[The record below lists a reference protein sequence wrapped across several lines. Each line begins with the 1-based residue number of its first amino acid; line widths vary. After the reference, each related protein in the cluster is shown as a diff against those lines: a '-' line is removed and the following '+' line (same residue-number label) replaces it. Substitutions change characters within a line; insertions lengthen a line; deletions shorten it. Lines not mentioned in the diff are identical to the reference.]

1 MPNSTPSSSL
11 LAPLR
16 RSAFRKLALSYAVNE
31 LGDWL
36 GIVALSVLV
45 FDKTDSA
52 LATTLLFLG
61 TGFLPALLTPV
72 VVARL
77 ERPPPRFVLP
87 AIYVGEAAAFG
98 ALALLADEFSLP
110 AVVAV
115 ATIDGALALTS
126 KSLTRSVSAAM
137 LEPEGE
143 LRAGNA
149 ILNLAFTGGAAVG
162 PILAGAVI
170 AAFGV
175 QSALLLD
182 AVSFYAIAW
191 ILLTAKPLP
200 HAEPEPGRLR
210 EQVRAGVG
218 YIRGNA
224 TLRRLLTAQAAA
236 FVFFSAVIP
245 IEVIYAKET
254 LGAGDTGYGLLLG
267 SWGAGMVLGSIVFAT
282 LRWAPLPL
290 LLFFSTVAVGA
301 GYLGMA
307 GAQTLAIACVASA
320 VGGVGNGVQWV
331 AVMSAVQEL
340 TLQTMQA
347 RVIGVLESIGS
358 AMPGLG
364 YVLGGLIATGFSP
377 RATFLV
383 AGIGVVATAAV
394 AALLMGS
401 TWPTDRKELPANN
414 SPEQVDAEAEI
425 MVQLIPGGR
434 SHPPEGEGPSQS
446 KPEVRR

>member
-1 MPNSTPSSSL
+1 MASPRLTD
-11 LAPLR
+11 ALR
-16 RSAFRKLALSYAVNE
+16 RPAFRRLVLSYAVNE

-45 FDKTDSA
+45 FEQTGSA
-52 LATTLLFLG
+52 MATTLLFIG
-61 TGFLPALLTPV
+61 TGFVPALLTPV

-87 AIYVGEAAAFG
+87 ALYAFEAAAFA
-98 ALALLADEFSLP
+98 ALALLADHFSLA

-115 ATIDGALALTS
+115 ATVDGALALTA

-162 PILAGAVI
+162 PVLAGAVI

-182 AVSFYAIAW
+182 AVSFYAIGW
-191 ILLTAKPLP
+191 IMLTARPLP
-200 HAEPEPGRLR
+200 HAESEPGRLSAR
-210 EQVRAGVG
+210 VRAGAG
-218 YIRGNA
+218 YIRHNP
-224 TLRRLLTAQAAA
+224 TLRRLLAAQAAA

-245 IEVIYAKET
+245 IEVVFAKDT

-267 SWGAGMVLGSIVFAT
+267 SWGVGMVIGSIVFAA
-282 LRWAPLPL
+282 LRRAPLPF
-290 LLFFSTVAVGA
+290 LLFFSTIAVGA
-301 GYLGMA
+301 GYLGTGA
-307 GAQTLAIACVASA
+307 AQTLAIACLASV
-320 VGGVGNGVQWV
+320 VGGAGNGVQWV

-340 TLQTMQA
+340 TAPTMQA

-358 AMPGLG
+358 ATPGVG

-383 AGIGVVATAAV
+383 AGVGVVATAIV
-394 AALLMGS
+394 AAPLLG
-401 TWPTDRKELPANN
+401 TRWPIASNAGG
-414 SPEQVDAEAEI
+414 DAGPDSADASGETILE
-425 MVQLIPGGR
+425 LIPAGR
-434 SHPPEGEGPSQS
+434 STASEGEKSTQPNS
-446 KPEVRR
+446 EVRR